1 MGLRINYRQND
12 VDDRQW
18 RTRCTIT
25 IYFFIGNGD
34 ENVFTEINQYCFANA
49 MHWSVK

>member
-1 MGLRINYRQND
+1 MGIRIVYVQIE

-25 IYFFIGNGD
+25 ISFFFIGNED
-34 ENVFTEINQYCFANA
+34 ENVFTEINQYCFANV
-49 MHWSVK
+49 MH